1 MNEKRKSI
9 SRMGL
14 IYLFVILATL
24 VSNSWYQQ
32 VRTQNYIDR
41 FEEEKGLKILDEISD
56 TYKIT
61 MENYSN
67 YKLSREMKQ
76 RLIDK
81 LSKLSH
87 DLHRVDESIHS
98 KDVVHRMDFSFIYH
112 DIKLVKL
119 ALSDST
125 KDDIVPVIVL
135 HAMEGLGDLKK
146 EITYI
151 RYR

>member
-1 MNEKRKSI
+1 MNEKWRSI
-9 SRMGL
+9 LRTGL
-14 IYLFVILATL
+14 IYLFVIVATL
-24 VSNSWYQQ
+24 VVHSGYQQ
-32 VRTQNYIDR
+32 MRTQNYIDR
-41 FEEEKGLKILDEISD
+41 FEEEKGMKILDEISD

-61 MENYSN
+61 VENYSN

-76 RLIDK
+76 RLIGK
-81 LSKLSH
+81 LNKLSH
-87 DLHRVDESIHS
+87 DLRRVEESIHS
-98 KDVVHRMDFSFIYH
+98 EDVVHRIDFSFIYH

-135 HAMEGLGDLKK
+135 HAIEGLGDLKK

>member
-1 MNEKRKSI
+1 MNEKWKSI

-67 YKLSREMKQ
+67 YKQSREMKQ

-81 LSKLSH
+81 LSKLSTTCTGWTNPFI
-87 DLHRVDESIHS
+87 RKTSSIEWIFPS
-98 KDVVHRMDFSFIYH
+98 SIMISNW
-112 DIKLVKL
+112 
-119 ALSDST
+119 
-125 KDDIVPVIVL
+125 
-135 HAMEGLGDLKK
+135 
-146 EITYI
+146 
-151 RYR
+151 

>member
-1 MNEKRKSI
+1 MNEKWRSI
-9 SRMGL
+9 LRTGL
-14 IYLFVILATL
+14 IYLFVIVATL
-24 VSNSWYQQ
+24 VVHSGYQQ
-32 VRTQNYIDR
+32 MRTQNYIDR
-41 FEEEKGLKILDEISD
+41 FEEEKGMKILDEISD

-61 MENYSN
+61 VENYSN

-76 RLIDK
+76 RLIGK
-81 LSKLSH
+81 LNKLSH
-87 DLHRVDESIHS
+87 DLRRVEKSIHS
-98 KDVVHRMDFSFIYH
+98 EDVVHRIDFSFIYH

-135 HAMEGLGDLKK
+135 HAIEGLGDLKK